1 MTDIKEIIRLNIE
14 LEGMLRVLDNRDSE
28 QAREILA
35 ERFRAYSLL
44 MENLLGAQPA
54 EIVEETIIKEQEA
67 EDAEIPTQNE
77 LAAQAIADETAAFE
91 PKYEPAPA
99 PEPVHTP
106 APAPVHTAPRPNT
119 VLKAFTLND
128 KFRFIREVFG
138 GNESDFNDTLAL
150 IAAMESYGEA
160 ADYVFNDMMLDADNP
175 DVADFMAVVKRNMP
189 L

>member
-35 ERFRAYSLL
+35 ERFRTYSLL

-54 EIVEETIIKEQEA
+54 KIGEETIVKEQEA

-77 LAAQAIADETAAFE
+77 LAAQAIADETATLE
-91 PKYEPAPA
+91 
-99 PEPVHTP
+99 HTP

>member
-91 PKYEPAPA
+91 PEPAPEPAPA
-99 PEPVHTP
+99 P

>member
-35 ERFRAYSLL
+35 ERFRTYSLL

-54 EIVEETIIKEQEA
+54 ENVEETIIKEQEA

-77 LAAQAIADETAAFE
+77 LAAQAIADETAEVE
-91 PKYEPAPA
+91 PKYEPEPA
-99 PEPVHTP
+99 P